1 VIAVFEE
8 VAIPREPNYTKKPP
22 SCKAVAKKPFIL
34 TGGRM
39 NAKEFCEKQIAYW
52 LNESR
57 NASDNADLKAFE
69 FAEREIKNYQEMLKK
84 YE

>member
-1 VIAVFEE
+1 
-8 VAIPREPNYTKKPP
+8 
-22 SCKAVAKKPFIL
+22 
-34 TGGRM
+34 M

>member
-1 VIAVFEE
+1 
-8 VAIPREPNYTKKPP
+8 
-22 SCKAVAKKPFIL
+22 
-34 TGGRM
+34 M

-52 LNESR
+52 ANESR
-57 NASDNADLKAFE
+57 KASENADLEAFE

>member
-1 VIAVFEE
+1 MFLAE
-8 VAIPREPNYTKKPP
+8 AARQGAATKKPP

-52 LNESR
+52 ANESR
-57 NASDNADLKAFE
+57 KASDNADLKAFE
-69 FAEREIKNYQEMLKK
+69 FAERELANYREMLKR
-84 YE
+84 YAV